1 MIMEILKRK
10 PFMKMVKQFRRR
22 NIQNLRIPKLK
33 LLFFSRLCENCYDDQ
48 EEYIIPD
55 NQPNPINTEELES
68 KFKGAE
74 VSMFEPYGDDHEMG
88 YSYIVY
94 VDEKGNV
101 TESKFW
107 AADNAWIA
115 ETSRKATLRK

>member
-1 MIMEILKRK
+1 
-10 PFMKMVKQFRRR
+10 
-22 NIQNLRIPKLK
+22 
-33 LLFFSRLCENCYDDQ
+33 
-48 EEYIIPD
+48 
-55 NQPNPINTEELES
+55 
-68 KFKGAE
+68 
-74 VSMFEPYGDDHEMG
+74 MG

-115 ETSRKATLRK
+115 EQVENNIKKIKFEPAIKDNKPIKSIHFVQHRLKIE